1 MRPRGRSHRS
11 GGGQG
16 PAPRAGGR
24 LRAERRGSGRQ
35 PGDCTA
41 GAGPRRVRATAP
53 AARGSPIRALPPGP
67 PKLLTDAPLPGRPTP
82 RMWPEKVCAA
92 AAETSGEPAR
102 AEPRSPPRPASGGRG
117 RSEPEMPA
125 PDPLCKRGSC
135 GPWVAPHT
143 RRPALLAT
151 QPLPAEGGWPELLP
165 WGLEAAGT
173 WGGGVGPLLGTGAPF
188 IQEDGGGSHKP
199 QPGRLPWFQE
209 SIRHVDLWGASGLSI
224 PPPPTLGS
232 TLDTASRP
240 SSHRVDKPTSRA
252 WGASKDR
259 ARPGLSALQPGA

>member
-117 RSEPEMPA
+117 R
-125 PDPLCKRGSC
+125 
-135 GPWVAPHT
+135 
-143 RRPALLAT
+143 
-151 QPLPAEGGWPELLP
+151 PELLP

>member
-82 RMWPEKVCAA
+82 RMWPEKACAHGGRRGTCARAGRRRAEAKAGLRGDRPLRAA
-92 AAETSGEPAR
+92 ALPAR
-102 AEPRSPPRPASGGRG
+102 APASQSAPAAPTRDPARPAG
-117 RSEPEMPA
+117 
-125 PDPLCKRGSC
+125 
-135 GPWVAPHT
+135 
-143 RRPALLAT
+143 
-151 QPLPAEGGWPELLP
+151 
-165 WGLEAAGT
+165 AGT
-173 WGGGVGPLLGTGAPF
+173 RA
-188 IQEDGGGSHKP
+188 
-199 QPGRLPWFQE
+199 
-209 SIRHVDLWGASGLSI
+209 
-224 PPPPTLGS
+224 PPPP
-232 TLDTASRP
+232 
-240 SSHRVDKPTSRA
+240 
-252 WGASKDR
+252 R
-259 ARPGLSALQPGA
+259 ARGHALPSRRPGAGAPETRAALGPRDRGRCPPPLLPA